1 MNINNIYEYEYE
13 CYGCE
18 HCYFKHGFV
27 KCDLN
32 KNEDE
37 DEIYVQ
43 SEEAQKRRDYY
54 CIKRNL

>member
-1 MNINNIYEYEYE
+1 MDFKDIFEYEYE

-27 KCDLN
+27 RCDLN

-43 SEEAQKRRDYY
+43 GEVFKERRNHY
-54 CIKRNL
+54 CIKRNV

>member
-1 MNINNIYEYEYE
+1 MDINNIYEYEYE

-32 KNEDE
+32 ESDGE
-37 DEIYVQ
+37 EYVQ
-43 SEEAQKRRDYY
+43 GKAAKEQRDCY
-54 CIKRNL
+54 CIKRDL